1 VEERDDQAGRLPD
14 DLERLFEAAVELSGN
29 AELHAV
35 LARAGGDREL
45 RARLDRGEA
54 VNELGL
60 DLPNGLDLR
69 FFERR
74 AVLKPVPDI
83 DRFSIRLF
91 NCRTYWVKKD
101 DGPGYEE
108 VEICFGFEISQ
119 GGVRP
124 IG

>member
-14 DLERLFEAAVELSGN
+14 DLERLFEAAAELSGN

-45 RARLDRGEA
+45 RARLDGGEA
-54 VNELGL
+54 LAELGL
-60 DLPNGLDLR
+60 DLPKDLDLR

-101 DGPGYEE
+101 DEPGYEE
-108 VEICFGFEISQ
+108 VEVCLGFEITQ